1 MIRHF
6 FLDKTNSIISK
17 SEQNL
22 GLNPILNV
30 SYGDGVTRSLI
41 HFDVEKIKCLIE
53 DKTFANTEKLSF
65 TLKMTN
71 CFSVDGLPYEKSILR
86 NGDKK
91 AKRAASK
98 WTQPSI

>member
-41 HFDVEKIKCLIE
+41 HFDVEKII
-53 DKTFANTEKLSF
+53 DYANSIWHTKF
-65 TLKMTN
+65 TCTNEYKKMIKNT
-71 CFSVDGLPYEKSILR
+71 SVTV
-86 NGDKK
+86 KK
-91 AKRAASK
+91 MAK
-98 WTQPSI
+98 